1 MFKFSV
7 VFSFVFFSVVG
18 FSQTKKI
25 TDVNKDIDL
34 VKIYIQVVKEG
45 YGTPQIY
52 KELANGYY
60 FRSNYTESKK
70 WFEKLFDSE
79 KITDE
84 TLLYR
89 YKQSLKAL
97 GVFLE
102 NNTYLAISG
111 TN

>member
-1 MFKFSV
+1 MYKFRFFLFL
-7 VFSFVFFSVVG
+7 VFISTLS
-18 FSQTKKI
+18 FSQSEKK
-25 TDVNKDIDL
+25 TEVNTEIDI
-34 VKIYIQVVKEG
+34 VKVYAQVVKEG

-79 KITDE
+79 KTTDE

-97 GVFLE
+97 GLYSE
-102 NNTYLAISG
+102 KNSYLAISV

>member
-1 MFKFSV
+1 MYKNRFFLLFVCIYS
-7 VFSFVFFSVVG
+7 FSF
-18 FSQTKKI
+18 SQNEKENT
-25 TDVNKDIDL
+25 VNTDIDI
-34 VKIYIQVVKEG
+34 VKVYTQVVKEG

-52 KELANGYY
+52 LELANGYY
-60 FRSNYTESKK
+60 FRSNYAESKK

-79 KITDE
+79 ETTDE

-97 GVFLE
+97 GIFSE
-102 NNTYLAISG
+102 NNTYLAVSG